1 MSAKW
6 PLFSTNK
13 RLNIYQSDAPC
24 IQFKLK
30 YLFEFQDFY
39 IPLTSSDQII
49 NSDSIS
55 SIIQFKSTRDGQ
67 LQFEIKLNDKI
78 KIEHSN
84 GTSNDKPDFD
94 TGWINSKNL
103 EKNLIIKWLTT
114 NILEEKF
121 KLENGTLNRTS
132 NGTSNVDFEK
142 IKIENEIENNKNR
155 LIIDEHGNPRFIEN
169 IEGVTNDQN
178 KIEFIVKFKYIRK
191 AN

>member
-1 MSAKW
+1 
-6 PLFSTNK
+6 
-13 RLNIYQSDAPC
+13 
-24 IQFKLK
+24 
-30 YLFEFQDFY
+30 
-39 IPLTSSDQII
+39 
-49 NSDSIS
+49 
-55 SIIQFKSTRDGQ
+55 
-67 LQFEIKLNDKI
+67 
-78 KIEHSN
+78 
-84 GTSNDKPDFD
+84 
-94 TGWINSKNL
+94 L
-103 EKNLIIKWLTT
+103 EKKLIIKWLTT

>member
-1 MSAKW
+1 LSAKW

-24 IQFKLK
+24 IQFKFK

-84 GTSNDKPDFD
+84 GTSNDQTDFD

-103 EKNLIIKWLTT
+103 EKKLIIKWLTT

-191 AN
+191 TN